1 VNEAETK
8 NQKPETRNQNQRVF
22 WLAVSVRSF
31 FWFLVSSFTKGGDRP
46 MRKIILAIGA
56 WIVAITAA
64 HSVLNVNWQV
74 LMNDRL
80 PEATRKLNVGYI
92 PVT

>member
-1 VNEAETK
+1 
-8 NQKPETRNQNQRVF
+8 
-22 WLAVSVRSF
+22 
-31 FWFLVSSFTKGGDRP
+31 
-46 MRKIILAIGA
+46 MRKLIVAIGA

-64 HSVLNVNWQV
+64 HFVLNVNWQV

-80 PEATRKLNVGYI
+80 PEASRKLNVAYI